1 LKDRFEIPHL
11 HIASERIEAEL
22 SKRGRGKRALTN
34 KETRH
39 GIGFTPALCR
49 KTARQCSC
57 FSTPRL
63 CRGLHFMKAK
73 RKNISKRVRFAV
85 FSRDGFACR
94 YCGATSEK
102 AQLVLDHVEPVS
114 KGGSNEPENLVTAC
128 EPCNA
133 GKADKS
139 VKSAAVNESH
149 RLALAQE
156 MQEQKAALAA
166 AKAATEARNRISQ
179 EVCNYYCELR

>member
-1 LKDRFEIPHL
+1 
-11 HIASERIEAEL
+11 
-22 SKRGRGKRALTN
+22 
-34 KETRH
+34 
-39 GIGFTPALCR
+39 
-49 KTARQCSC
+49 
-57 FSTPRL
+57 
-63 CRGLHFMKAK
+63 MKAK
-73 RKNISKRVRFAV
+73 RKSISKRVRFAV

-114 KGGSNEPENLVTAC
+114 RGGSNEPENLVTAC

-179 EVCNYYCELR
+179 EVCNYYCELRGVESIRKDCLRTYVSFVHKHGVEEVFGWMELASGRLDERASDVDFIRYVCGIRRKQMKEAMEGSNA